1 MDLERGL
8 ADGIR
13 NGDIASFE
21 EFYKCYYK
29 RLLNYCLMFV
39 AQTDQAEDIVQ
50 ESFFAVWNKRKEINP
65 EQSLT
70 GFLFRT
76 VRNSCLNSLKQK
88 KVHDKFVEYSLHADS
103 IDELYAIDFNDIGTD
118 DPLQLNLFNE
128 IKQAV
133 SQLPEK
139 RQHVFKLSKL
149 DGLSHK
155 EIAMQLGISVKG
167 VERHITMA
175 HESLRDALKH
185 LKVLILVL
193 LSI

>member
-8 ADGIR
+8 AEGIR

-29 RLLNYCLMFV
+29 RLLNYSLMFV
-39 AQTDQAEDIVQ
+39 TQTDQAEDIVQ
-50 ESFFAVWNKRKEINP
+50 ESFYTVWNKRKEIDP
-65 EQSLT
+65 QQSIT

-76 VRNSCLNSLKQK
+76 VRNSCLNSIKQK
-88 KVHDKFVEYSLHADS
+88 KVHDKFVDYSLHADP
-103 IDELYAIDFNDIGTD
+103 INELYSIDFNEAGTD

-133 SQLPEK
+133 NQLPEK

-155 EIAMQLGISVKG
+155 EIALQLGISVKG

-175 HESLRDALKH
+175 HESLRNSLKH
-185 LKVLILVL
+185 LKVIILVL

>member
-1 MDLERGL
+1 MDLERDL
-8 ADGIR
+8 AEGIR
-13 NGDIASFE
+13 NGNIASFE

-50 ESFFAVWNKRKEINP
+50 ESFYTVWNKRMEIDP
-65 EQSLT
+65 GQSLT

-76 VRNSCLNSLKQK
+76 VRNSCLNSIKQK
-88 KVHDKFVEYSLHADS
+88 KVHDKFVDYSLNADP
-103 IDELYAIDFNDIGTD
+103 INELYSIDFNEAGAD

-133 SQLPEK
+133 NQLPDK

-155 EIAMQLGISVKG
+155 EIALQLGITVKG

-175 HESLRDALKH
+175 HESLRNTLKH
-185 LKVLILVL
+185 LRIIILIL

>member
-8 ADGIR
+8 AEGIR

-29 RLLNYCLMFV
+29 RLLNYCSMFV

-50 ESFFAVWNKRKEINP
+50 ESFYTVWNKRDEIDLQ
-65 EQSLT
+65 QSIT

-88 KVHDKFVEYSLHADS
+88 KVHDKFVDYSLNADP
-103 IDELYAIDFNDIGTD
+103 INELYSIDFNEAGAD

-133 SQLPEK
+133 NQLPDK

-155 EIAMQLGISVKG
+155 EIALQLGITVKG

-175 HESLRDALKH
+175 HESLRNTLKH
-185 LKVLILVL
+185 LRIIILIL